1 MIRRVGLVAVDR
13 ESPELANFSG
23 ALTWDENPIWC
34 RFSSMQILCQCCP
47 AQLVSLVY
55 FHELIVAASQA
66 VHAILKV
73 CIRIHRQ

>member
-1 MIRRVGLVAVDR
+1 MALWISSPMIRRVGFVAVDR

-47 AQLVSLVY
+47 AQLVFRVC
-55 FHELIVAASQA
+55 FHELIVAASPA
-66 VHAILKV
+66 VMPF
-73 CIRIHRQ
+73 